1 MTAAAV
7 TSLLVRYA
15 MDLGVVV
22 VFAGMLLCVARLLR
36 GPDLAD
42 RALAADTLATHLM
55 ALLILFTM
63 RSGTLLLFD
72 GALVLALLGF
82 LTTVAFAQHILRARV
97 RRHRH
102 RRTRELEGRAVA
114 KPEEPA

>member
-1 MTAAAV
+1 MTAMI
-7 TSLLVRYA
+7 VRYA

-22 VFAGMLLCVARLLR
+22 VFAGMLLCVARLLK
-36 GPDLAD
+36 GPHLAD

-72 GALVLALLGF
+72 GVLVLALLGF
-82 LTTVAFAQHILRARV
+82 LTTVAFAQHILRARM
-97 RRHRH
+97 RQA
-102 RRTRELEGRAVA
+102 RENETAA
-114 KPEEPA
+114 KPPREPA